1 MRTIEYDGEIL
12 RFERG
17 EYQNGN
23 LAIRLWTQDDEP
35 FSTLTVNLGGVL
47 PRGYAYLDVNN
58 NPSDLIRK
66 IIDEQP
72 LAISLTGAQGQSG
85 YCAYPLAYVDFG
97 DD

>member
-35 FSTLTVNLGGVL
+35 FSTLTVNLGDML

-58 NPSDLIRK
+58 NPGDLIRK

-72 LAISLTGAQGQSG
+72 LAISLTGAQAQSG
-85 YCAYPLAYVDFG
+85 YCTYPLAYVEIE